1 MLIPSMS
8 FSQYY
13 FLEQKYQLFFCHSI
27 KNNLDKEHES
37 LYEWSVLWK
46 VPIGVDQNMA
56 APF

>member
-1 MLIPSMS
+1 MS

-13 FLEQKYQLFFCHSI
+13 SLEQKYQLFFCHSI